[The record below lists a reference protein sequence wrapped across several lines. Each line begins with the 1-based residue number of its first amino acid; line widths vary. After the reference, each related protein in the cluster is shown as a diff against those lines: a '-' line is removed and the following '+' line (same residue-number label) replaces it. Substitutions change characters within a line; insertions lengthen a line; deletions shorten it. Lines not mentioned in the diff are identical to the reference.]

1 MRIIPHATL
10 AIALVVAPVAHAHA
24 GGLDGSSAS
33 MQNQHEVAVEADYS
47 FLRKPADVKHLAKIG
62 KLVEVEGNAD
72 YELSKVSFPYAR
84 PEVLSFIERLAS
96 EYHAFR
102 RGKLV
107 VTSLTR
113 PTSLQPANAHNLS
126 VHPAGMAVDLR
137 VPADATM
144 RDWLEQRLL
153 QLEDA
158 GAIDVTREHSPP
170 HYHVAVFG
178 DEYRLVAAREDS
190 VRAVAEARRKAVE
203 DSVQAAADSAFAR
216 ADDDGAPAPLLLGAL
231 TVVIAGVPLVRR
243 NRRRR
248 QR

>member
-1 MRIIPHATL
+1 MRMIPGFSF
-10 AIALVVAPVAHAHA
+10 AIALAATPMAHARA
-24 GGLDGSSAS
+24 GGLDGSPAS

-62 KLVEVEGNAD
+62 KLVKVEGNAD

-84 PEVLSFIERLAS
+84 PEVLSFIEHLAS

-113 PTSLQPANAHNLS
+113 PTSLQPANAHDLS

-144 RDWLEQRLL
+144 RNWLEQRLL
-153 QLEDA
+153 KLEDA
-158 GAIDVTREHSPP
+158 GALDVTREHSPA

-178 DEYRLVAAREDS
+178 AEYRVIAAREDS

-203 DSVQAAADSAFAR
+203 DSIQAAADSVLAR
-216 ADDDGAPAPLLLGAL
+216 VDDGAPAPLLLGAL
-231 TVVIAGVPLVRR
+231 TVAIAGVPLVRR

-248 QR
+248 PR

>member
-1 MRIIPHATL
+1 MRILPLSL
-10 AIALVVAPVAHAHA
+10 ALALVATPAGRALA
-24 GGLDGSSAS
+24 GGLDGSPES

-47 FLRKPADVKHLAKIG
+47 FLRRPADVKHLVEIG
-62 KLVEVEGNAD
+62 RLVRVEGNAD

-84 PEVLSFIERLAS
+84 PEVLMFIEHLAS

-102 RGKLV
+102 LGKLV

-113 PTSLQPANAHNLS
+113 PTSLQPANAHDLS

-144 RDWLEQRLL
+144 RQWLEKRLL
-153 QLEDA
+153 TLEDA

-178 DEYRLVAAREDS
+178 ERYASIAARDDSLRAIAEARERAIADS
-190 VRAVAEARRKAVE
+190 VRAAG
-203 DSVQAAADSAFAR
+203 DSALAK
-216 ADDDGAPAPLLLGAL
+216 ADRDGTPTPAVLGAL
-231 TVVIAGVPLVRR
+231 TLVAAGVPIARR
-243 NRRRR
+243 RRRR